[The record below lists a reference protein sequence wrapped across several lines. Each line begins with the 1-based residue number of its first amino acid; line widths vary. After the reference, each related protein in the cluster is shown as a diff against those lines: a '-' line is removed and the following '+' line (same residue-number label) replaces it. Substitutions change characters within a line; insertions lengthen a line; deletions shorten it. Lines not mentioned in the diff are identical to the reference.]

1 MWALLFLFLTLWL
14 FGAAVGADHMSH
26 WINER
31 NGGSIEDGWI
41 ANKFGNNATKWLR
54 AGFGVAVT
62 YGALT
67 HPETWALW
75 ATGGALLLLAYY
87 TAGVAWR
94 NGLIATGEGH
104 LEREYEET
112 WLKQWIWIIYAW
124 R

>member
-1 MWALLFLFLTLWL
+1 MLPLIALFLALWL

-31 NGGSIEDGWI
+31 NGGIREDGLL
-41 ANKFGNNATKWLR
+41 ARKFGNNFTKWIR
-54 AGFGVAVT
+54 AAFGVAVT
-62 YGALT
+62 LGAIL
-67 HPETWALW
+67 HPTPW
-75 ATGGALLLLAYY
+75 ATWLVAAVLLLIAYH

-104 LEREYEET
+104 LEREYESTYLKT
-112 WLKQWIWIIYAW
+112 WLWIIYAW